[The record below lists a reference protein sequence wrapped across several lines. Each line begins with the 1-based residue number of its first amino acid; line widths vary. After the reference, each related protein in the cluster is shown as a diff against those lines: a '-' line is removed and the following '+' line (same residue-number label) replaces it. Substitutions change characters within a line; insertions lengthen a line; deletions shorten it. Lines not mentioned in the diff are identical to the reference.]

1 MQDILIPT
9 PELHGWIERLFTAA
23 GSEALEARLTADHL
37 VGANLS
43 GHDSHGVGMV
53 PRYVSALL
61 NGELQLN
68 RAVEVVTD
76 TGSIVVLDG
85 QRGIGQSVA
94 HQAMAIAIERVR
106 LHGVAILAL
115 RNSHHIGRVGH
126 WAEQAA
132 TAGFVSV
139 HFVNA
144 VSRKPIVAPHGGI
157 DPRFNTNP
165 FTVAIPR
172 EDRQPILLDFATSAI
187 AQGKVRVAYNKGAK
201 VPPGALIDAAGQP
214 SDDPRVMFEEPFGAL
229 LPFGSHKGFGLAM
242 VCELLGG
249 ALTGGQTSQP
259 RNFAS
264 NHGIWNN
271 MLALLFDPARLG
283 TSAFFESE
291 SASFIEYVRS
301 ARKSEL
307 GEILIPGEAERRCR
321 RERAEHIA
329 IDHGTIAELDAA
341 AAAIAA
347 GRGADAGP
355 LSALARS

>member
-9 PELHGWIERLFTAA
+9 PALHGWIERLFAAA
-23 GSEALEARLTADHL
+23 GSDPSEARLTADHL

-43 GHDSHGVGMV
+43 GHDSHGAGMV
-53 PRYVSALL
+53 PRYVSSLL

-68 RAVEVVTD
+68 RAVEVVSD

-85 QRGIGQSVA
+85 QRGMGQSIA

-106 LHGVAILAL
+106 LHGVAVLAL

-132 TAGFVSV
+132 AAGFVSV

-144 VSRKPIVAPHGGI
+144 VSSKPIVAPHGGI
-157 DPRFNTNP
+157 EPRFNTNP

-172 EDRQPILLDFATSAI
+172 EDQQPILLDFATSAI

-201 VPPGALIDAAGQP
+201 VPAGALIDADGRP
-214 SDDPRVMFEEPFGAL
+214 SDDPGVMFEPPLGAL
-229 LPFGSHKGFGLAM
+229 LTFGAHKGFGMAV
-242 VCELLGG
+242 VCELLGA
-249 ALTGGQTSQP
+249 ALTGGGSSHP
-259 RNFAS
+259 ANFAR
-264 NHGIWNN
+264 NYGVWNN

-283 TSAFFESE
+283 TGALFESE
-291 SASFIEYVRS
+291 SASFIDYVRS

-307 GEILIPGEAERRCR
+307 GEILMPGEAEQRYR
-321 RERAEHIA
+321 RERAERIA
-329 IDHGTIAELDAA
+329 IDHGTMAELDAA

-347 GRGADAGP
+347 ARGVELTP
-355 LSALARS
+355 LSALALP

>member
-9 PELHGWIERLFTAA
+9 PALHGWIERLFAAA
-23 GSEALEARLTADHL
+23 GSEPLEARLTADHL

-43 GHDSHGVGMV
+43 GHDSHGAGMV
-53 PRYVSALL
+53 PRYVNSLL
-61 NGELQLN
+61 NNELQLN
-68 RAVEVVTD
+68 RSVEVVSD

-94 HQAMAIAIERVR
+94 HQAMASAIERVR
-106 LHGVAILAL
+106 LHGVAVLAL

-132 TAGFVSV
+132 AAGFVSV
-139 HFVNA
+139 HFVNT
-144 VSRKPIVAPHGGI
+144 VSSKPMVAPHGGI

-172 EDRQPILLDFATSAI
+172 EDQEPILLDFATSAI
-187 AQGKVRVAYNKGAK
+187 AQGKVRVAYNKRAR
-201 VPPGALIDAAGQP
+201 VPPGALIDADGNP
-214 SDDPRVMFEEPFGAL
+214 TDDPGVMFEPPLGAL

-242 VCELLGG
+242 VCELLGA
-249 ALTGGQTSQP
+249 ALTGGETSQP
-259 RNFAS
+259 ANFAS
-264 NHGIWNN
+264 NYGIWNN

-291 SASFIEYVRS
+291 SAGFIDYVRS

-307 GEILIPGEAERRCR
+307 GEILMPGDAERRYR
-321 RERAEHIA
+321 RERAQRIP
-329 IDHGTIAELDAA
+329 IDHGTMAELDGA

-347 GRGADAGP
+347 ARGADVGP
-355 LSALARS
+355 LSALALP